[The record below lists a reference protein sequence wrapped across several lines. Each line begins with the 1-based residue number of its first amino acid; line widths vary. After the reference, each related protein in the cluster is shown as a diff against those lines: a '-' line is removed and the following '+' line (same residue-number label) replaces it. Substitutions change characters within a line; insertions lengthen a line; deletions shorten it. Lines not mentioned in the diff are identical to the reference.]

1 MKLIS
6 YLWAVSL
13 PRLTGADL
21 FFAFFFLAAI
31 FVIKYVIPLRI
42 NAAIAGM
49 ETTVTTNHMGSSNGV
64 KNPPARII

>member
-21 FFAFFFLAAI
+21 FYAFFFLAAI

-49 ETTVTTNHMGSSNGV
+49 ETTVTTTIWAAQTG
-64 KNPPARII
+64 